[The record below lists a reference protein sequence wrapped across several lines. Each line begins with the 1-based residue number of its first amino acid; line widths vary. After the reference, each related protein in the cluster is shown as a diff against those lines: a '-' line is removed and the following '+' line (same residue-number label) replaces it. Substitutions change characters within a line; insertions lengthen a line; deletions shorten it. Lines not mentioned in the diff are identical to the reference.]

1 MTEMHNI
8 VNTVLKIKLRHMYA
22 QRRKHFVSITP
33 TTISYRDTRVIAFER
48 FQADFVD
55 VLGFLGSGRS
65 LAGSEPLPKGTL
77 GEMGGGKK

>member
-48 FQADFVD
+48 FQADFLMFWD
-55 VLGFLGSGRS
+55 SWGLGGVWQGVP
-65 LAGSEPLPKGTL
+65 PLL
-77 GEMGGGKK
+77 L